1 MGSAGSSVLSLMDYQ
16 SRIIEL
22 LLERAPGKTICP
34 SEVLPMEQK
43 HNKELMEMIRQAAR
57 ELVAA
62 GKIEITQIGE
72 VINPQKIKGP
82 IRLRLK

>member
-1 MGSAGSSVLSLMDYQ
+1 MDYQ

-34 SEVLPMEQK
+34 SEVLPIEQK
-43 HNKELMEMIRQAAR
+43 QNKELMEEVRKAAR
-57 ELVAA
+57 DLVAK
-62 GKIEITQIGE
+62 GKIEITQKGE
-72 VINPQKIKGP
+72 VIDPHHIKGP